1 MAAVFG
7 VADLCEGLRRAGMR
21 GLRQG
26 GKDLGDLAELMPNS
40 YPGLLIFIDSFLG
53 RSFAVAS
60 VSDRCHG
67 GFGPVGA
74 VVAQPPP

>member
-1 MAAVFG
+1 VAAVFG

-40 YPGLLIFIDSFLG
+40 YPGLLIFIDSFLQVNRL
-53 RSFAVAS
+53 RS
-60 VSDRCHG
+60 R
-67 GFGPVGA
+67 P
-74 VVAQPPP
+74 